1 MPCLRVYKRICRDN
15 IFADIITILEHI
27 TTTKS
32 GFNIGVLTSVVKKTD
47 VNEVH

>member
-1 MPCLRVYKRICRDN
+1 MAAEWRREKREETPLQGD
-15 IFADIITILEHI
+15 

-47 VNEVH
+47 VNICAVA